1 MKYIR
6 LVLALIVS
14 KMLYMACRL
23 SGSRASTAPGKYARM
38 ICPDIIELLS
48 KKVRKQIIIVCGT
61 NGKTTTNNLI
71 NTALVRAGYKTVCNS
86 VGANMLNGIAAAFC
100 RRAGIFGAF
109 NVDYACLEVDEAN
122 LPLLFKE
129 LEPSIIV
136 VTNLFRDQLDRYGE
150 ADSTAKI
157 LQRAIDMA
165 PDAKLILNADDSV
178 TSVFGEGRD
187 ALYYGTDTD
196 VDLIKCDEIRDG
208 GICPKCGHK
217 LSYEY
222 YLYSQIGKY
231 SCAQCG
237 YKNPK
242 ATYTARDIKVLD
254 GVLHFDICS
263 YGLVSHAESE
273 ITGLYNVYNLMM
285 AYSALDAIG
294 IDKKFI
300 LSVLC
305 SQKPEPGRMS
315 KFNIGGKLLYLILSK
330 NPAGFNQ
337 SVAVSVNDTRKK
349 AVLFALND
357 APSDGEDIS
366 WIWDVDFETLLKS
379 GEKQYIITGE
389 RRFDMYLRLKYA
401 LCDES
406 LICVCDTIEEAIKKL
421 IKCDGNVGYL
431 LVNYTAMYPA
441 YVHLKAL
448 EKGGCANE

>member
-6 LVLALIVS
+6 LVLAVIVS
-14 KMLYMACRL
+14 KILYTLCRL

-38 ICPDIIELLS
+38 ICPDIIEQLS
-48 KKVRKQIIIVCGT
+48 KKIKKQIIVVCGT

-71 NTALVRAGYKTVCNS
+71 NTALVLAGYKTVCNS

-100 RRAGIFGAF
+100 KGAGLFGTF

-122 LPLLFKE
+122 MPLLFKE

-157 LQRAIDMA
+157 LQSAIDMA
-165 PDAKLILNADDSV
+165 PGAKLILNADDSV
-178 TSVFGEGRD
+178 TSVFGERRD

-196 VDLIKCDEIRDG
+196 VDLIKCEEIRDG
-208 GICPKCGHK
+208 SICPKCGHT
-217 LSYEY
+217 LEYEY

-231 SCAQCG
+231 SCMQCG

-242 ATYTARDIKVLD
+242 AAYVASNIKIVD

-263 YGLVSHAESE
+263 NGFMSHAESE

-285 AYSALDAIG
+285 AYSALDALG

-315 KFNIGGKLLYLILSK
+315 KFNIGGKTMYLILSK

-349 AVLFALND
+349 AILLALND

-379 GEKQYIITGE
+379 DKKQYIITGE

-406 LICVCDTIEEAIKKL
+406 LLCVCDTMEEAINQL
-421 IKCDGNVGYL
+421 IKCDVETGYL

-441 YVHLKAL
+441 YLALKAL
-448 EKGGCANE
+448 EEGGGANE

>member
-6 LVLALIVS
+6 LVLAVIVS
-14 KMLYMACRL
+14 KILYMACRL
-23 SGSRASTAPGKYARM
+23 LGSRASTAPGKYARM
-38 ICPDIIELLS
+38 ICPDIIKLLS
-48 KKVRKQIIIVCGT
+48 KKVRKQIIVVCGT

-71 NTALVRAGYKTVCNS
+71 NTALTRAGYKTVCNN

-100 RRAGIFGAF
+100 KDAGFFGAF

-122 LPLLFKE
+122 MPLLFKE
-129 LEPSIIV
+129 LEPSLIV

-157 LQRAIDMA
+157 LQTAIDMA
-165 PDAKLILNADDSV
+165 PKAKLILNADDSV

-187 ALYYGTDTD
+187 AVYYGAASD
-196 VDLIKCDEIRDG
+196 VDLVKCEEIRDG
-208 GICPKCGHK
+208 NVCPKCGYA
-217 LSYEY
+217 LEYEY

-231 SCAQCG
+231 NCAQCG

-242 ATYTARDIKVLD
+242 ATHMASDIKLID
-254 GVLHFDICS
+254 GVLNFDILS
-263 YGLVSHAESE
+263 DGLISHAESE
-273 ITGLYNVYNLMM
+273 IAGLYNVYNLMM
-285 AYSALDAIG
+285 AYSALDTLG

-315 KFNIGGKLLYLILSK
+315 RFNIGGKIMYLILSK

-349 AVLFALND
+349 AVLLALND

-379 GEKQYIITGE
+379 DNTQYIVTGK
-389 RRFDMYLRLKYA
+389 RRYDMYLRLKYA
-401 LCDES
+401 SCDEKH
-406 LICVCDTIEEAIKKL
+406 LCLYDTIEEAIDKL
-421 IKCDGNVGYL
+421 IKCDVEVGYL

-441 YVHLKAL
+441 YLALKAL
-448 EKGGCANE
+448 EEGDSADE